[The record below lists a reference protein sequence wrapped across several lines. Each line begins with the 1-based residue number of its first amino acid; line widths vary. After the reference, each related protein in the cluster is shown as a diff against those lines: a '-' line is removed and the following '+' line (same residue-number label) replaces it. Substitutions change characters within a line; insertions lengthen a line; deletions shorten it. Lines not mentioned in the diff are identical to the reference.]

1 MSATVR
7 EGPRGLPQGHGVA
20 GPPTGRPGGTA
31 VPDGAEFAR
40 LTSPLRPELLAH
52 CYRMLGSVHDAE
64 DQVQETLIRA
74 WRAYGGFE
82 GRASLRTWLYR
93 IATNSCLRALENR
106 SRLPLPSGL
115 GGPGDAAE
123 RPAPA
128 QAEVPW
134 LQPVP
139 DHLISTDLADPASIA
154 DARGSVRLALIAALQ
169 HLPPRQR
176 AVLILR
182 DVLRWQASETADLL
196 GTTTTAVNSML
207 RRARTQLS
215 QAASVA
221 DDIGEPTDPR
231 QRRLLDQYAAAFEN
245 ADGIVLTRLLRAD
258 AVLEMP
264 PSPTWFAG
272 RDQIVPFLAAR
283 VLGRPGDFTMVRV
296 AANGQPGFAAY
307 LRDRDGRYRAHAVQV
322 LTLGATSIA
331 RIVSF
336 NQPEL
341 FAMFALPPVLPR

>member
-7 EGPRGLPQGHGVA
+7 EG
-20 GPPTGRPGGTA
+20 TA
-31 VPDGAEFAR
+31 VLDGEEFAR
-40 LTSPLRPELLAH
+40 LTRPFRPELLAH

-64 DQVQETLIRA
+64 DQVQETLLRA
-74 WRAYGGFE
+74 WRAYGDFE

-93 IATNSCLRALENR
+93 IATNTCLRALENR
-106 SRLPLPSGL
+106 ARLPLPSGL
-115 GGPGDAAE
+115 GGPGDAAD
-123 RPAPA
+123 PPA
-128 QAEVPW
+128 QSQAEIPW

-139 DHLISTDLADPASIA
+139 DHLISADLADPASVVS
-154 DARGSVRLALIAALQ
+154 ARSSVRLALIAALQ
-169 HLPPRQR
+169 YLPPRQR

-182 DVLRWQASETADLL
+182 DVLRWRASETADLL

-215 QAASVA
+215 QVASAA
-221 DDIGEPTDPR
+221 DDIGEPADPG

-245 ADGIVLTRLLRAD
+245 ADGDALTRLLRAD

-272 RDQIVPFLAAR
+272 RDQVVGFLAAR
-283 VLGRPGDFTMVRV
+283 VLGQPGDFKLIRV

-307 LRDRDGRYRAHAVQV
+307 LRDGDGRYRAHAVQV
-322 LTLGATSIA
+322 LTLDAASIA
-331 RIVSF
+331 RVVSF

-341 FAMFALPPVLPR
+341 FAMFGLPPVLPR